1 MSSFLKDQAGRSVIE
16 ILGVL
21 AVIGVLSIGGI
32 AGYTKAMEK
41 RNTNQLLLDVNA
53 TIQKINGLYNSQPS
67 FENIDKNAWDLNLAA
82 NSRKG
87 TGPDKKIYHILNG
100 EVIIKSIALNKGFVM
115 IYNGLTQPACTELA
129 SMDWGSAG
137 SGLKYLVVS
146 PTGVVPPRGFP
157 SNLDVGEYSIEDLPL
172 PTTEAASHCKCH
184 PLFKCGIAWFFGK

>member
-1 MSSFLKDQAGRSVIE
+1 MSSFLKDQAGRSMIE

-53 TIQKINGLYNSQPS
+53 TIQKINRLYNSQPS

-129 SMDWGSAG
+129 SMDWGAG

-172 PTTEAASHCKCH
+172 PTTEAASLCKCH

>member
-1 MSSFLKDQAGRSVIE
+1 MSSFLKDQAGRSMIE

>member
-1 MSSFLKDQAGRSVIE
+1 MSSFLKDQAGRSMIE

-53 TIQKINGLYNSQPS
+53 TIQKINGLYNGQPS

-172 PTTEAASHCKCH
+172 PATEAASHCNCH